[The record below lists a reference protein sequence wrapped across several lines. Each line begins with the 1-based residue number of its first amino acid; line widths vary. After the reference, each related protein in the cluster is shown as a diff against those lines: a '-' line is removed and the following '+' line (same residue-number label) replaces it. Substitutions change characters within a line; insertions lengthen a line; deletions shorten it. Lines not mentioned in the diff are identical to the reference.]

1 MSLDELAL
9 LGRARQG
16 DVAAFEQ
23 LVLTYQ
29 KRVFNLAFRLTG
41 SREDAA
47 DLAQEALVRVYK
59 SLGRFR
65 EQARF
70 STWLYRIVVNVCLDH
85 QRSRKRQPTVSLD
98 APLEG
103 NDGEVPRQVASSA
116 ADPQEAAERRDLRDA
131 VQAAIGRLSGEH
143 RAVLIMR
150 DIQDM
155 PYDEIGE
162 ILRLPLGTVKSR
174 LNRARQ
180 ALKQELLQMELS
192 HTGAVYAG
200 SRGLPAKGEAP

>member
-9 LGRARQG
+9 LRRARQG

-23 LVLTYQ
+23 LVLTYE
-29 KRVFNLAFRLTG
+29 KKVINLAYRLSG

-59 SLGRFR
+59 SLDRFR

-85 QRSRKRQPTVSLD
+85 QRSRKRQQTVSLD

-103 NDGEVPRQVASSA
+103 NDGEVPRQIASDA
-116 ADPQEAAERRDLRDA
+116 VDPQEAAERSDLREA

-143 RAVLIMR
+143 RTVLVMR

-155 PYDEIGE
+155 PYEEIGE
-162 ILRLPLGTVKSR
+162 VLGLPLGTVKSR

-180 ALKQELLQMELS
+180 ALKQELLHTELS

-200 SRGLPAKGEAP
+200 SRRLPAKGEAP

>member
-1 MSLDELAL
+1 LSLDELAL
-9 LGRARQG
+9 LRQARQG

-23 LVLTYQ
+23 LVRAYE
-29 KRVFNLAFRLTG
+29 KKVFNLAFRLSG

-59 SLGRFR
+59 SLDRFR

-70 STWLYRIVVNVCLDH
+70 STWLYRIVVNVCLDF

-103 NDGEVPRQVASSA
+103 NDGEVPRQIASDA
-116 ADPQEAAERRDLRDA
+116 LDPEEAAERSDLREA

-143 RAVLIMR
+143 RAVLVMR

-155 PYDEIGE
+155 PYEDIGQV
-162 ILRLPLGTVKSR
+162 LGLPLGTVKSR

-180 ALKQELLQMELS
+180 ALKQELMHSELS
-192 HTGAVYAG
+192 HAGAVYAG
-200 SRGLPAKGEAP
+200 SRRLPAKGEAP

>member
-9 LGRARQG
+9 LRCAKQG

-23 LVLTYQ
+23 LVLAYQ
-29 KRVFNLAFRLTG
+29 KKVYNLAYRLSG

-70 STWLYRIVVNVCLDH
+70 STWLYRIVVNVCLDY
-85 QRSRKRQPTVSLD
+85 QRSRKRHPIVSLD
-98 APLEG
+98 APLDG
-103 NDGEVPRQVASSA
+103 DDGEVPRQVASDA
-116 ADPQEAAERRDLRDA
+116 VDPQEAAERRDLRDA
-131 VQAAIGRLSGEH
+131 VQAAIGRLSDEH
-143 RAVLIMR
+143 RVILVMR
-150 DIQDM
+150 DIQDI
-155 PYDEIGE
+155 PYDEIGRV
-162 ILRLPLGTVKSR
+162 LGLPLGTVKSR

-180 ALKQELLQMELS
+180 ALKQEFLHSELS
-192 HTGAVYAG
+192 HAGAVYAG
-200 SRGLPAKGEAP
+200 SRRLPAKGEAP